1 VTYYDLTA
9 KPREGF
15 GFDDLVRRLRTEF
28 PYHLTPTSPPHGDRR
43 AVCESATRNRRT
55 RSMACRWTGARCY
68 AAVSTNILHRRQCSN
83 RVDTSLISCKIARC
97 VAVSPSYAPAHS
109 GFRERVLA
117 IRGGV
122 KRPTIAASEVN
133 AVLRPLP
140 VRPTRVRWSGAPRE
154 DTSARGPRSER
165 PSRVGCHAA
174 ALRDG
179 HVSHDADRLA
189 STRARRAAA
198 VRDVRSAGTAS
209 PVAKYISSGVCPRNA
224 EWGSTVLYSWT

>member
-1 VTYYDLTA
+1 VVRRSFHEEEIERKVHPGWVGSFEQNARYVPRFIEGVTYYDLTA

-140 VRPTRVRWSGAPRE
+140 VRPTRVRWSGAASRGHQC
-154 DTSARGPRSER
+154 ARAEVRTAVT
-165 PSRVGCHAA
+165 SRVSCG
-174 ALRDG
+174 R
-179 HVSHDADRLA
+179 VERR
-189 STRARRAAA
+189 TR
-198 VRDVRSAGTAS
+198 
-209 PVAKYISSGVCPRNA
+209 VA
-224 EWGSTVLYSWT
+224 